1 MGSIPE
7 VLFINKDNAAVT
19 NGCNQEQFAPCVYS
33 PRHSAITPARS
44 IDIVSNSII
53 IVMEADMK
61 KPAGS
66 LRRVHQAKHA
76 PAGSAAAGHRHVVA
90 LDRPGIDLP
99 RAADALRRVL
109 DHLLP

>member
-19 NGCNQEQFAPCVYS
+19 NGCNQGLFAPGVYR
-33 PRHSAITPARS
+33 PMYSAITPARS
-44 IDIVSNSII
+44 NDIVLNTII
-53 IVMEADMK
+53 TVMKEGMK
-61 KPAGS
+61 KPAGL
-66 LRRVHQAKHA
+66 LRRVHQVKCA

-90 LDRPGIDLP
+90 LRRAGVDLP

-109 DHLLP
+109 DHLL